1 MKDEANYAPSIPAS
15 SLLPL
20 QLVNWAMESMNFK
33 QSSYASAVICALKV
47 AIAKAKLLG
56 V

>member
-33 QSSYASAVICALKV
+33 QRFAATRVLWYVR
-47 AIAKAKLLG
+47 
-56 V
+56 